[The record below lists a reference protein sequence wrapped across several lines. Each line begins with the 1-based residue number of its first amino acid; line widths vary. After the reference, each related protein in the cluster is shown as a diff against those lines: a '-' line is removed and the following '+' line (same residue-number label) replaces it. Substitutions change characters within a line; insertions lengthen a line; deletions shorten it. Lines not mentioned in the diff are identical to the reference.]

1 MSTPQPIPTQ
11 KGGFL
16 SALFDISFS
25 RLVTTR
31 VIRWLYLLLLVLIG
45 LGLLGFLI
53 SAILSGSAAGI
64 VIALVVGPIVALL
77 YVVYARVLLEVILAI
92 FRILESNREIA
103 FLQRQQLTLAQQQA
117 GVAPE
122 AQVAPGGVPPV
133 PPYQPPQPPA
143 A

>member
-1 MSTPQPIPTQ
+1 MTMPQPIPTQ

-16 SALFDISFS
+16 SALFDTSFS

-31 VIRWLYLLLLVLIG
+31 VIKWLYLLVMILIG
-45 LGLLGFLI
+45 LGLLGFVI
-53 SAILSGSAAGI
+53 SAIAGGSVTAI
-64 VIALVVGPIVALL
+64 VLALVLGPLVALL
-77 YVVYARVLLEVILAI
+77 YLIYARVLLEVILAI

-103 FLQRQQLTLAQQQA
+103 FLQRQQLSLLQQQD
-117 GVAPE
+117 GAPQSPDP
-122 AQVAPGGVPPV
+122 AGGVPPV